1 MSGPGSDRATEG
13 RRTEPSLCNVAA
25 LKRATR
31 RINSLYD
38 EVLAPCGL
46 RSTQYTLLSKI
57 DRSERPAV
65 TWLAEEMVMDRS
77 AMAHTLQ
84 TLQRNGL
91 VQVTPDTRDRRVR
104 RVGLTPDGQ
113 TRLDEARALWSRG
126 QDRFDLALGQDRADA
141 LRGLMDELASAD
153 FAERFLG

>member
-1 MSGPGSDRATEG
+1 M
-13 RRTEPSLCNVAA
+13 EPSRCNVAA

-38 EVLAPCGL
+38 EVLSSCGL

-57 DRSERPAV
+57 DRSDNPAV
-65 TWLAEEMVMDRS
+65 TWLAEEMVIDRS

-91 VQVTPDTRDRRVR
+91 VLVAPDPRDRRVK
-104 RVGLTPDGQ
+104 RVSLTPAGETLLAQ
-113 TRLDEARALWSRG
+113 ARVLWDRG
-126 QDRFDLALGQDRADA
+126 QARFDMLLGQERADA
-141 LRGLMDELASAD
+141 LRVLMDELASAE
-153 FAERFLG
+153 FAERFVG